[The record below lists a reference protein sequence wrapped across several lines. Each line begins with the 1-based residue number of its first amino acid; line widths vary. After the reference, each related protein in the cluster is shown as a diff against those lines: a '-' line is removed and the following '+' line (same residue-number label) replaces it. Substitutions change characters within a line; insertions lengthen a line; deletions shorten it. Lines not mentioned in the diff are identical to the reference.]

1 MACDATQLVI
11 CADLFIFSIP
21 FGIFCAFPN
30 RSNKL
35 GSASIK
41 CIYSPGRDPKWY
53 LHSSATFKCGDE
65 IGQHEA
71 DGIAKRIGG
80 GMNLGAQAAFWPSQR
95 VSFKPVFGLIAFFW
109 GTGTVLVGTHECA
122 VNEDVFKVGVLA
134 LHLEKTLPNAATTP
148 AVEALVNGV
157 PCFQTRGAL
166 SNLTQH
172 ASR

>member
-95 VSFKPVFGLIAFFW
+95 VSFKPVFGLIAFFGAPALCW
-109 GTGTVLVGTHECA
+109 WARMSVLSTRMYSKSA
-122 VNEDVFKVGVLA
+122 SWFN
-134 LHLEKTLPNAATTP
+134 TLK
-148 AVEALVNGV
+148 
-157 PCFQTRGAL
+157 RL
-166 SNLTQH
+166 SQAPRRHQRLK
-172 ASR
+172 RW